1 MYAHIQYVWKCMYV
15 YKRISTMHVLNLYT
29 FMYVYTFIVAGAV
42 PLKRAPA
49 AARKAVN
56 LEDFEL

>member
-1 MYAHIQYVWKCMYV
+1 
-15 YKRISTMHVLNLYT
+15 MHVLNLCT